1 MAVALALLALLAGPP
16 TTEGGAS
23 VSPPPPRVSPSL
35 RRALGVDTGTLV
47 PHVDGSYTYR
57 DRKNGFA
64 ATIHPDGRVTF
75 RSVLP
80 VSSPDLRILGYD
92 LRGQKG
98 ESPDEKHNAV
108 SNTLVHRGAGTDSK
122 NDPIVK
128 LGPYG
133 AAPILAGVGF
143 RFGGLADLARAGVRT
158 RAQRDFM
165 TATAPLRE
173 RLALAKHRQNEI
185 AALARLGDEL
195 KAVWTD
201 PSLTPAERRAR
212 LFARWDECDEPS
224 GSESSDDMTRTKA
237 AANAR
242 FTIEAFVRRVAPPGS
257 THAFTTA
264 ELTKLNS
271 SRRSVARFDPYAPR

>member
-1 MAVALALLALLAGPP
+1 MAIALALLALLAAPP
-16 TTEGGAS
+16 TEGGAS

-35 RRALGVDTGTLV
+35 RRSLGVDTAKLV

-98 ESPDEKHNAV
+98 ESADEKHNGV
-108 SNTLVHRGAGTDSK
+108 PNTLVHRGAGPDSK
-122 NDPIVK
+122 NDPIVNY
-128 LGPYG
+128 GPYG
-133 AAPILAGVGF
+133 APPILATAGF

-158 RAQRDFM
+158 RAQREFM
-165 TATAPLRE
+165 IATAPLRE
-173 RLALAKHRQNEI
+173 KLALDRHRRNEI

-201 PSLTPAERRAR
+201 SSLTPAERRAR

-224 GSESSDDMTRTKA
+224 GSESDDDATRTKA

-264 ELTKLNS
+264 ELTKLNA
-271 SRRSVARFDPYAPR
+271 SRRSVARFDPYANE

>member
-1 MAVALALLALLAGPP
+1 MAIAMALLALLAGPP
-16 TTEGGAS
+16 TEGGAS

-35 RRALGVDTGTLV
+35 RRTLGVDTAKLV

-75 RSVLP
+75 RTILP
-80 VSSPDLRILGYD
+80 VSSPDVRILGFD
-92 LRGQKG
+92 LRGKPQVA
-98 ESPDEKHNAV
+98 DDDRHNAV
-108 SNTLVHRGAGTDSK
+108 SNTLVHRGSAPDSK
-122 NDPIVK
+122 HDPIVSY
-128 LGPYG
+128 GPYG
-133 AAPILAGVGF
+133 KAPILVGVGG

-165 TATAPLRE
+165 IATEALRE
-173 RLALAKHRQNEI
+173 QLALARHRQHEI

-195 KAVWTD
+195 KAVWSD

-212 LFARWDECDEPS
+212 VFARWDECDEPS
-224 GSESSDDMTRTKA
+224 GSESPDDATRTKA

-242 FTIEAFVRRVAPPGS
+242 FAIEAFVRRVAPPGS

-264 ELTKLNS
+264 ELTKLNA
-271 SRRSVARFDPYAPR
+271 SRRSVARFDPYANE